1 MPAPARSGTDVRKWS
16 GRASGCSERRQGE
29 PHAAVL
35 RAGAMHS
42 TYEARPERTLSRAR
56 LSFGP
61 RSGSGEMGNFAI
73 ALRRGTL
80 LSQRINHDRA
90 PQADGN
96 CPDAEHG
103 QQKEF
108 EYCHRNLPRESK
120 ELYADGLSRHVRY
133 ITGGPVTL
141 EWRRPPWNSGL
152 RTIHPS
158 SAAALATWQTES
170 PPCSGVGAGRCVS
183 ASAMPP

>member
-1 MPAPARSGTDVRKWS
+1 MRAVAALPRRVPARL
-16 GRASGCSERRQGE
+16 
-29 PHAAVL
+29 H
-35 RAGAMHS
+35 RAGLDFHRGRVLDDRMDSIRSWAAATATTRNS
-42 TYEARPERTLSRAR
+42 ATQTAVRDPPLACVTGGAVDLGIRRATYEARPERTLSRAR

-61 RSGSGEMGNFAI
+61 RSGSGEMGNVAI

-108 EYCHRNLPRESK
+108 EYCHRKSNMRGTPQGLPTS
-120 ELYADGLSRHVRY
+120 
-133 ITGGPVTL
+133 T
-141 EWRRPPWNSGL
+141 
-152 RTIHPS
+152 
-158 SAAALATWQTES
+158 
-170 PPCSGVGAGRCVS
+170 
-183 ASAMPP
+183 